1 MKIKIISTVKTNFQQ
16 VAGGFNE
23 KLFRFLLPSEKIA
36 RLIRYDGEKTGG
48 IIHIRFSFPW
58 ASDWI
63 SKITDSKKQ
72 TNEYYF
78 IDKGVKLPF
87 GLKCWKHRHVVKKIN
102 ANNTRIVDE
111 IDFSTAYQLVDF
123 LIYPILY
130 LAFVTRK
137 MSYRNYF
144 KVRKSNRVLQQ
155 ANQLKVQITY

>member
-87 GLKCWKHRHVVKKIN
+87 GLKQWTHKHIIKRIS
-102 ANNTRIVDE
+102 TEESMIVDE
-111 IDFSTAYQLVDF
+111 IDFSTGFNLTDF
-123 LIYPILY
+123 LVYPFLY
-130 LAFVTRK
+130 FAFLPRKRSYRKYFETRK
-137 MSYRNYF
+137 S
-144 KVRKSNRVLQQ
+144 SNSWMQN
-155 ANQLKVQITY
+155 NQLKVIITY